1 MGAFNPNFKHSYD
14 LDLMI
19 ITSHSTVMIYWS
31 FSHKLEFNR
40 CPNVG
45 LICTLQYNNNVT
57 VGWAHAPR
65 KHDIHRLIVNIT
77 FIIWDKT

>member
-1 MGAFNPNFKHSYD
+1 MGAFNPNINFWFDS
-14 LDLMI
+14 I
-19 ITSHSTVMIYWS
+19 STITTSLLTVMIYWS

>member
-1 MGAFNPNFKHSYD
+1 MGAFNPNINFWFDS
-14 LDLMI
+14 I
-19 ITSHSTVMIYWS
+19 STITTSLLTVMIYWS
-31 FSHKLEFNR
+31 FSHKLELNR